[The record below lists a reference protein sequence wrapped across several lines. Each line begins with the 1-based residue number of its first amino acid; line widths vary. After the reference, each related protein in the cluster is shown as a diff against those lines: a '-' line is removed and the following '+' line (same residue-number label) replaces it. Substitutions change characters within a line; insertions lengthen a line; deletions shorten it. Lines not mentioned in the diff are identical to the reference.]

1 MRSQR
6 PPLLSGTGRRASALA
21 CALVAAGALT
31 SCGDSDSDKYANAQR
46 PPRPIVISA
55 AINDGAIQVSPAK
68 FGAGPITLI
77 ISNQS
82 TASQQVTLETEDDPG
97 GSSPGEKA
105 IETGP
110 INPRETASVKGSVR
124 QGTYTLHVGGD
135 EIRGARVVVG
145 RERPSGQDDLLNP

>member
-21 CALVAAGALT
+21 CALIAAGALA
-31 SCGDSDSDKYANAQR
+31 SCGSDDRGKYANAQR

-55 AINDGAIQVSPAK
+55 AINGDAIKVSPRK

-82 TASQQVTLETEDDPG
+82 SASQQVTLETEDDPG

-110 INPRETASVKGSVR
+110 INPRETASVKGSVN
-124 QGTYTLHVGGD
+124 QGTYTLHVGSD
-135 EIRGARVVVG
+135 DIHAARVVVG
-145 RERPSGQDDLLNP
+145 KERPSGQNDLLNP

>member
-6 PPLLSGTGRRASALA
+6 PPLLSGTGRRASAFA
-21 CALVAAGALT
+21 CALIAAGALA
-31 SCGDSDSDKYANAQR
+31 SCGDDGSDKYANAQR

-55 AINDGAIQVSPAK
+55 AINDQSIQVSPRK

-82 TASQQVTLETEDDPG
+82 TASQQVTLETEDEPG

-110 INPRETASVKGSVR
+110 INPRETASVKGSVS

-135 EIRGARVVVG
+135 DIRGARLVVG
-145 RERPSGQDDLLNP
+145 KERPSAQNDLLTP